1 MAWIDEIIK
10 AYESLGGIA
19 PYSEVYN
26 FIERNTSRKLPSSWK
41 AIIRK
46 IVEDHS
52 SDSENFKGK
61 DLFYSVEG
69 LGNGIWG
76 LRSKLKETPK
86 AEDIGIVE
94 EETKLPEKT
103 KTEIFRV
110 LRDTKL
116 AKELKLLYHNKCQIC
131 DKKIILKESEY
142 SEAHHIKPFA
152 TFPELRFIID
162 NGLTLCKKC
171 HSKEPKGKDILCI
184 K

>member
-1 MAWIDEIIK
+1 MTWLDEIIK
-10 AYESLGGIA
+10 AFESLGGIA
-19 PYSEVYN
+19 QYSQIYEYIKN
-26 FIERNTSRKLPSSWK
+26 NTDKELPKSWK

-69 LGNGIWG
+69 LGNGVWG

-86 AEDIGIVE
+86 AEDLGVVE
-94 EETKLPEKT
+94 EETKLPERT

-116 AKELKLLYHNKCQIC
+116 AREIKLLYQNKCQIC
-131 DKKIILKESEY
+131 GKKIKLK
-142 SEAHHIKPFA
+142 
-152 TFPELRFIID
+152 TDRF
-162 NGLTLCKKC
+162 
-171 HSKEPKGKDILCI
+171 
-184 K
+184 